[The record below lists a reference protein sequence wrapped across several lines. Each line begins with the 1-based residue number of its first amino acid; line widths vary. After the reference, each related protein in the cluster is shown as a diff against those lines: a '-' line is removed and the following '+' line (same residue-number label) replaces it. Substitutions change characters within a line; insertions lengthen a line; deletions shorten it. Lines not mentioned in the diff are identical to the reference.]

1 MKVNLLI
8 ITSDYYLADKFKHC
22 AKDFHNL
29 KVTILTDKPT
39 KAFQFLEQHQQNFDA
54 VLSYGYP
61 LTDIRQYTTL
71 PVFKVQNNPFELLRI
86 LTTMKQYQDKTVIIG
101 EASFIELTLDLCQHL
116 NAEYPTI
123 VTKSLTNFQEDMSR
137 SILNQYQYYICS
149 PAIYSILKL
158 YPVKQIPY
166 TLDETTIRSKFSEI
180 INIVMPIKQSLL
192 QAHIQNQLA
201 RKLSLKYA
209 ITDQQNRILISQ
221 FPNIKAELLQEQL
234 QNFTDEHPVIT
245 DEANNRYQ
253 VICNMITWKD
263 SFFNLYQFEKLP
275 LYQSIKHPAIKALTI
290 ESLSD
295 QIQNE
300 FFYSVVQ
307 EKSRNLDINQLFAHY
322 SAIVIY
328 GERYTLKSTMA
339 HLLVNQ
345 LSNQLIYQIDCRY
358 IDKLFWKL
366 WPEILKQEN
375 IIIIL
380 RHVEQLDHAQTHNI
394 INHNL
399 FQLPMIVT
407 YELNDNHPKLNSDW
421 NSGYRIYMEPLSG
434 QQENFEEMID
444 IVTLHLNAI
453 HEVIVSTYTTEAMH
467 ILKNYQWPEN
477 YGELT
482 NIIKYLVINTK
493 SSVINE
499 TEVKFAF
506 NQLLKHPMREVL
518 ITKVISYNHLS
529 LEDYIE
535 EIIRYK
541 MEENQGSIK
550 ETAADLKI
558 SRSKIY
564 RYLDKEER
572 NHQK

>member
-1 MKVNLLI
+1 
-8 ITSDYYLADKFKHC
+8 
-22 AKDFHNL
+22 
-29 KVTILTDKPT
+29 
-39 KAFQFLEQHQQNFDA
+39 
-54 VLSYGYP
+54 
-61 LTDIRQYTTL
+61 
-71 PVFKVQNNPFELLRI
+71 
-86 LTTMKQYQDKTVIIG
+86 
-101 EASFIELTLDLCQHL
+101 
-116 NAEYPTI
+116 
-123 VTKSLTNFQEDMSR
+123 
-137 SILNQYQYYICS
+137 
-149 PAIYSILKL
+149 
-158 YPVKQIPY
+158 
-166 TLDETTIRSKFSEI
+166 
-180 INIVMPIKQSLL
+180 
-192 QAHIQNQLA
+192 
-201 RKLSLKYA
+201 
-209 ITDQQNRILISQ
+209 
-221 FPNIKAELLQEQL
+221 
-234 QNFTDEHPVIT
+234 
-245 DEANNRYQ
+245 
-253 VICNMITWKD
+253 
-263 SFFNLYQFEKLP
+263 
-275 LYQSIKHPAIKALTI
+275 
-290 ESLSD
+290 
-295 QIQNE
+295 
-300 FFYSVVQ
+300 
-307 EKSRNLDINQLFAHY
+307 
-322 SAIVIY
+322 
-328 GERYTLKSTMA
+328 MA

-399 FQLPMIVT
+399 FQLPMIVA

-453 HEVIVSTYTTEAMH
+453 HEGIVSTYTTEAMH